1 MPVILCLET
10 STPVCSVA
18 VASESGLLSLVEDV
32 TANRHASHLTIYIEQ
47 ALQQAGLNLQ
57 QMDAIAVSKGP
68 GSYTGLRVG
77 VSTAKGFCYALKIPL
92 LGVGTLQGLALQIAP
107 YATNEPKALLMPMLD
122 ARRMEVY
129 NQPFDAYGNV
139 LGNAEA
145 TVVDQDSFANIL
157 DERIVYF
164 AGPGAHK
171 CSQVIQHPNALFLN
185 GIECSAASLFIPA
198 FNLLHNQQVEDIA
211 YMEPFYLKD
220 FIGTTAKKRV

>member
-18 VASESGLLSLVEDV
+18 IASESGLLSLVEDV
-32 TANRHASHLTIYIEQ
+32 TENRHASHLTIYIEQ

-57 QMDAIAVSKGP
+57 QVDAIAVSKGP

-92 LGVGTLQGLALQIAP
+92 LGVGTLQGLALQMAP
-107 YATNEPKALLMPMLD
+107 YVANEPKALLIPMLD

-129 NQPFDAYGNV
+129 NQLFNAYGNA

-145 TVVDQDSFANIL
+145 TVVDSYSFLEIL
-157 DERIVYF
+157 DEHTVYF
-164 AGPGAHK
+164 AGPGAPK
-171 CSQVIQHPNALFLN
+171 CSPVIQHPNAIFLPD
-185 GIECSAASLFIPA
+185 IRCSASSLFAPA
-198 FNLLHNQQVEDIA
+198 LALLNNQQVEDVA

-220 FIGTTAKKRV
+220 FVGTTPKKRV